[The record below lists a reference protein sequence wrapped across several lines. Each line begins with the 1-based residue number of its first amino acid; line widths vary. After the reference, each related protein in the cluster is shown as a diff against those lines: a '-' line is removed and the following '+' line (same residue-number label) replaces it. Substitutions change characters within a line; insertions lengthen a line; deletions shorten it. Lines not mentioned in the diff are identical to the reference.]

1 MFWQHMW
8 QHTLL
13 FEKKLCMF
21 VLCTLAAAAAALPP
35 LRRVP
40 AAFSLPAI
48 TLAAGG
54 AAPSAPSASSGSSAP
69 CSAGSLLCLGFG
81 RLALAGVALRACLGR
96 EVRVRVRVR
105 VGVRVRVRVRVRVS
119 VRVSVKVRV

>member
-1 MFWQHMW
+1 MHLHRGAKGSGSGWGCTCVAM
-8 QHTLL
+8 L

-35 LRRVP
+35 LRRAP

-69 CSAGSLLCLGFG
+69 
-81 RLALAGVALRACLGR
+81 
-96 EVRVRVRVR
+96 
-105 VGVRVRVRVRVRVS
+105 
-119 VRVSVKVRV
+119 